1 MSKLRMDKRRKIL
14 TFTPVYDQSEDVL
27 MGYLGDLTLRGAL
40 MISEEPVQ
48 TDQTLTLGIEFRK
61 TSVKPVKR
69 MVIPA
74 RVAWCKHEEHR
85 TYYNTGLKFLELN
98 EKEKKAVEAIL
109 KKYEFSREMPEKK
122 ANRNPRGTA

>member
-85 TYYNTGLKFLELN
+85 TYYNTGLEFLELN

-109 KKYEFSREMPEKK
+109 KKYEFSREMPEKM

>member
-1 MSKLRMDKRRKIL
+1 MSKLRMEKRRKVL
-14 TFTPVYDQSEDVL
+14 TFTPVYDHSEDVL

-85 TYYNTGLKFLELN
+85 TYYNTGLEFLELN

-109 KKYEFSREMPEKK
+109 KKYEFSREMPEKM
-122 ANRNPRGTA
+122 ADRNPRGTA